1 MISTFGCINGLIL
14 SGARVY
20 YTMALDGLF
29 FERAAR
35 VDPLHHTPVFALVI
49 QGIWTILLTLS
60 GQYSD
65 LLDYVIFAVLLF
77 YILTIAGLF
86 VLRRKRPDM
95 ERPYRAIGYPVLP
108 ALYIAAAAV
117 IDVLLLFY
125 KPRFALPGL
134 VIVLLGVPVYYLRRK
149 KEGIPI

>member
-1 MISTFGCINGLIL
+1 
-14 SGARVY
+14 
-20 YTMALDGLF
+20 
-29 FERAAR
+29 
-35 VDPLHHTPVFALVI
+35 
-49 QGIWTILLTLS
+49 
-60 GQYSD
+60 
-65 LLDYVIFAVLLF
+65 VIFAVLLF